1 MYLFLVRAF
10 NDIDHITPVVWKM
23 SRDNYPVAVYCI
35 NPEYDIQSDYRLN
48 YLKELGVEVDLI
60 YNHFDQNLGRLH
72 RIMRRL
78 MLRSFAVKKQLDA
91 GMAQNSSVT
100 SRMLGPLARAA
111 GIMLYMLMRLMFYN
125 KSWAQNILERSGV
138 KVLCFDW
145 MRPNQFVG
153 IVLLAAAKNMS
164 IPTLALPHGVFIY
177 TNDSIAIESRPME
190 TFEKLNRYDYVI
202 VQNKLYREIMTKS
215 GLDKTKIHLLGSARY
230 CNEWVEQN
238 KKISPRKIIANSK
251 NATKLKIVFMTTK
264 VRWRV
269 NTERM
274 LKTLEMLS
282 NYDGIELLI
291 KPHTRTKKEATLY
304 ESLPLPNV
312 SNVSSVELCE
322 WADVVMVI
330 GSSIILEPLIQGKP
344 VLYLKYLHAN
354 TTLYEEFGACWT
366 IHNEEELKKALS
378 SLQTD
383 RKTVPYSDED
393 VRGFIADIV
402 YGGPQKRDVL
412 KDYEQFIMNCAPAG

>member
-23 SRDNYPVAVYCI
+23 CRDNYPVAVYCI

-60 YNHFDQNLGRLH
+60 YNRFDQNLGWLH
-72 RIMRRL
+72 RFMRRL
-78 MLRSFAVKKQLDA
+78 MLRSFTVKKQLN
-91 GMAQNSSVT
+91 GGTGQISSAFL
-100 SRMLGPLARAA
+100 RMLGHLAGAA
-111 GIMLYMLMRLMFYN
+111 GIFFYMLMRLIFYN
-125 KSWAQNILERSGV
+125 ENWAQNILEQSDV

-153 IVLLAAAKNMS
+153 NVLLAAAKNRS

-190 TFEKLNRYDYVI
+190 TFEKLNRYDYVV
-202 VQNKLYREIMTKS
+202 VQNQLYKEIMTRS

-230 CNEWVEQN
+230 CNEWIEQN
-238 KKISPRKIIANSK
+238 KKILPRKISSNSQ
-251 NATKLKIVFMTTK
+251 NTTKLKIVFMTTK

-269 NTERM
+269 HTEKM
-274 LKTLEMLS
+274 LKTIEMLA

-291 KPHTRTKKEATLY
+291 KPHTRTKKEAALY
-304 ESLPLPNV
+304 ERLPLPTV
-312 SNVSSVELCE
+312 SDVSSAELCE

-344 VLYLKYLHAN
+344 VLYLKYLHSN

-366 IHNEEELKKALS
+366 IHNEEELKNALS
-378 SLQTD
+378 LLQTD
-383 RKTVPYSDED
+383 KKTVPYSDED
-393 VRGFIADIV
+393 VKGFIADIV

-412 KDYEQFIMNCAPAG
+412 KDYEHFIMNCAPAG

>member
-10 NDIDHITPVVWKM
+10 NDIDHITPIVWKM
-23 SRDNYPVAVYCI
+23 SRDDYPVAVYCI
-35 NPEYDIQSDYRLN
+35 NPEYDVKSDYRLN

-72 RIMRRL
+72 RFMRRL
-78 MLRSFAVKKQLDA
+78 MLRSFTAKKKLD
-91 GMAQNSSVT
+91 GGRRQISSAF
-100 SRMLGPLARAA
+100 SRMLGKLTGAA
-111 GIMLYMLMRLMFYN
+111 GKLFYMLMRLMFYN
-125 KSWAQNILERSGV
+125 ENWAQNILEQSDV

-153 IVLLAAAKNMS
+153 NVLLTAAKNRS

-202 VQNKLYREIMTKS
+202 VQNQLYKQIMAKS
-215 GLDKTKIHLLGSARY
+215 GLAKTKIHLLGSARY
-230 CNEWVEQN
+230 CNEWIEQN

-269 NTERM
+269 NAERM
-274 LKTLEMLS
+274 LKTFEMLS

-304 ESLPLPNV
+304 ERLPLAIV
-312 SNVSSVELCE
+312 SDVSSVELCE

-344 VLYLKYLHAN
+344 VLYLKYLHEN

-366 IHNEEELKKALS
+366 IQNEEELKKALS
-378 SLQTD
+378 LLQAD
-383 RKTVPYSDED
+383 KKTVPYSDED
-393 VRGFIADIV
+393 VKRFISDIV
-402 YGGPQKRDVL
+402 NGGPQKRDVL

>member
-10 NDIDHITPVVWKM
+10 NDIDHITPIVWKM
-23 SRDNYPVAVYCI
+23 SRDDYPVAVYCI
-35 NPEYDIQSDYRLN
+35 NPEYDVKSDYRLN

-72 RIMRRL
+72 RFMRRL
-78 MLRSFAVKKQLDA
+78 MLRSFTAKKKLD
-91 GMAQNSSVT
+91 GGTRQISSAF
-100 SRMLGPLARAA
+100 SRMLGKLAGAA
-111 GIMLYMLMRLMFYN
+111 GKLFYMLMRLMFYN
-125 KSWAQNILERSGV
+125 ENWAQNILEQSDV

-153 IVLLAAAKNMS
+153 NVLLTAAKNMS

-202 VQNKLYREIMTKS
+202 VQNQLYKQIMAKS
-215 GLDKTKIHLLGSARY
+215 GLAKTKIHLLGSARY
-230 CNEWVEQN
+230 CNEWIEQN

-251 NATKLKIVFMTTK
+251 NTTKLKIVFMTTK
-264 VRWRV
+264 IRWRV
-269 NTERM
+269 NAERM
-274 LKTLEMLS
+274 LKTFEMLS

-304 ESLPLPNV
+304 ERLPLAIV
-312 SNVSSVELCE
+312 SDVSSVELCE

-344 VLYLKYLHAN
+344 VLYLKYLHEN

-366 IHNEEELKKALS
+366 IQNEEELKKALS
-378 SLQTD
+378 LLQAD
-383 RKTVPYSDED
+383 KKTVPYSDED
-393 VRGFIADIV
+393 VKRFISDIV
-402 YGGPQKRDVL
+402 NGGPQKRDVL